1 MADPRRKIIKT
12 DAAPAPAGAYSQAII
27 AGDFVFVAGQGGKL
41 PKTGEMLQGIEAQTR
56 QALTNIESIL
66 KAAGT
71 SLENVTKMSV
81 FMTDIKE
88 FSKMNEVYLSFF
100 KKDPP
105 ARATVEVGLPEGWL
119 VEIEAV
125 ALLAKKRKK

>member
-1 MADPRRKIIKT
+1 MADPRRKVIKT
-12 DAAPAPAGAYSQAII
+12 DKAPNPVGAYSQAIV
-27 AGDFVFVAGQGGKL
+27 AADFVFVAGQGGKD

-56 QALTNIESIL
+56 QALTNIKSIL
-66 KAAGT
+66 QAAGT
-71 SLENVTKMSV
+71 SLENVTKVTV
-81 FMTDIKE
+81 FIADIKE

-105 ARATVEVGLPEGWL
+105 ARATVQVVLPVSWM

-125 ALLAKKRKK
+125 ALLPRKKR